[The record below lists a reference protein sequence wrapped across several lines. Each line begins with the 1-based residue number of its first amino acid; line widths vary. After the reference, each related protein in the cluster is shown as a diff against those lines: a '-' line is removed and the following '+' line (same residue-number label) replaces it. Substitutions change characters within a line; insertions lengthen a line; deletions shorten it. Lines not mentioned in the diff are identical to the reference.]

1 VPVRL
6 NIPRLLACSIALL
19 LTLPAALMAAEEES
33 SAIDRRM
40 DLEWVITDNPFA
52 IVPHRPTYLLPLRY
66 NSRLNEAPYA
76 ATDPELATEQS
87 ELKFQFS
94 FKVPL
99 IKGVLFNKGYLS
111 FGYTQLSYWKAY
123 SGNYSSPFRETDHEP
138 ELLLVMPA
146 KYRLFGLD
154 GRLVGLSLNHQSNG
168 RSEPLSRSWNRVMLD
183 FIMEKDDFYLSFKP
197 WWRIPEHLQSDDNPD
212 IDDYM
217 GNFEL
222 RALQQYRDHS
232 LGIMLRNNLQRENR
246 GAVQLDYTFPIGRR
260 INGYLQ
266 IFNGYGESL
275 IDYDHHSNSI
285 GVGIL
290 LANWL

>member
-99 IKGVLFNKGYLS
+99 IKGVLFSQGFLS

-123 SGNYSSPFRETDHEP
+123 SGNYSSPFRETNHEP
-138 ELLLVMPA
+138 ELLLVMPV

-154 GRLVGLSLNHQSNG
+154 GRLAGLSLNHQSNG

-183 FIMEKDDFYLSFKP
+183 FILEKDDFYLSIKP
-197 WWRIPEHLQSDDNPD
+197 WWRIPEPQQSDDNPD

-217 GNFEL
+217 GSFEL

-232 LGIMLRNNLQRENR
+232 FGIMLRNNLQSENR
-246 GAVQLDYTFPIGRR
+246 GAIQLDYTFPIGKRL
-260 INGYLQ
+260 NGYLQ

-275 IDYDHHSNSI
+275 IDYDHYSNSI

>member
-1 VPVRL
+1 MRL
-6 NIPRLLACSIALL
+6 NIPRLLVCSIALL
-19 LTLPAALMAAEEES
+19 LAQPVALMAAEEKS
-33 SAIDRRM
+33 SAIDRRIA
-40 DLEWVITDNPFA
+40 LEWEITDNPYA

-123 SGNYSSPFRETDHEP
+123 SGDYSSPFRETDHEP
-138 ELLLVMPA
+138 ELLLVMPV
-146 KYRLFGLD
+146 KYRIFGLD

-168 RSEPLSRSWNRVMLD
+168 RSEPLSRSWNRVMLE
-183 FIMEKDDFYLSFKP
+183 FIMEKDDFYLSFRP
-197 WWRIPEHLQSDDNPD
+197 WRRIPEPQQSDDNPD

-232 LGIMLRNNLQRENR
+232 FGIMLRNNLQRENR
-246 GAVQLDYTFPIGRR
+246 GAVQLDYTFPIGKR

-290 LANWL
+290 LTNWL